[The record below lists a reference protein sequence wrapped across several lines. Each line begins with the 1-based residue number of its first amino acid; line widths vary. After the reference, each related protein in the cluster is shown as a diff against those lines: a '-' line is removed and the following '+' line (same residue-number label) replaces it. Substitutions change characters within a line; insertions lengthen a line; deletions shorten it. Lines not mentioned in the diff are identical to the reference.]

1 MLFDKSSLEKNGI
14 ERSDRKNKKLGL
26 ALEHFLLKKLPVRNH
41 TNSRATNSRNKL
53 SRLLNSWTWAEKNI
67 WICGKVTQDI
77 YVFLQKFCNLTRWHT
92 FIPWKSRTC
101 EVDPGHCSST
111 KKLVKWIR
119 NARVTTTQKKS
130 WSIWGA
136 IFTRDWQ
143 KPNLEY
149 AISLV
154 SKGGDYGFEG
164 LCLKNN
170 YTSKRNRER
179 SVRT

>member
-1 MLFDKSSLEKNGI
+1 MKKWSNRFTTVLFDKSSLEKTGENGI

-53 SRLLNSWTWAEKNI
+53 SRLLNSWTWAEKISEFAVKLLRINMSFYRNSAI
-67 WICGKVTQDI
+67 SPAGT
-77 YVFLQKFCNLTRWHT
+77 LLSHENLE
-92 FIPWKSRTC
+92 TC

-130 WSIWGA
+130 WSQFSLA
-136 IFTRDWQ
+136 IDRNQ
-143 KPNLEY
+143 IL
-149 AISLV
+149 SMLLV
-154 SKGGDYGFEG
+154 
-164 LCLKNN
+164 
-170 YTSKRNRER
+170 
-179 SVRT
+179 

>member
-1 MLFDKSSLEKNGI
+1 MTKWSNRFTTVLFDKSSLEKTGENGI

-53 SRLLNSWTWAEKNI
+53 SRLLNSWTWAEKISEFAVKLLRINMSFYRNSVSPA
-67 WICGKVTQDI
+67 GT
-77 YVFLQKFCNLTRWHT
+77 LLSHENLE
-92 FIPWKSRTC
+92 TC

-130 WSIWGA
+130 WSIWGCN
-136 IFTRDWQ
+136 FHSRLTETKSWVC
-143 KPNLEY
+143 Y
-149 AISLV
+149 
-154 SKGGDYGFEG
+154 
-164 LCLKNN
+164 
-170 YTSKRNRER
+170 
-179 SVRT
+179 